1 MANMTKF
8 NDGTTTYD
16 IKDANA
22 LPKSGGALTGDVTTS
37 VTEFT
42 DTSLITKSYV
52 DNAIAAI
59 TDYES
64 EVFPNG

>member
-1 MANMTKF
+1 MADMTKF
-8 NDGTTTYD
+8 NDGTATYD

-22 LPKSGGALTGDVTTS
+22 LPKSGGTVTGDILSS

-42 DTSLITKSYV
+42 DTSLVTKSYV

-59 TDYES
+59 TDYDE
-64 EVFPNG
+64 EAF